1 MRELPTP
8 PPPPMPPLRVPTLDV
23 SADEG
28 SAADD
33 DYIDGHSSPCS
44 QSDDSS
50 ADEIFGASL
59 AAARPDPLPVFG
71 AVAATLGSLRAAAP
85 TQPDHAEHPTVRA
98 ALLGTASLKLW
109 NRCDLPPHT
118 TFKQL
123 EQPSTSVPVQ
133 CAIFATHTCFA
144 LPSGR
149 LANKSNT
156 LHRFELAEH
165 VSAPLNAKLEAW
177 VLGQE
182 RRAALSTDEPGHG
195 SDAGVSKTNQGGFQT
210 YSDIF
215 SGQEGAARHRSFRP
229 CRTMHAVMSAAMD
242 ELGPSVYP
250 DEHTRPR
257 PGEPHAA
264 EGWANVNRPGL
275 GDHNIMHIHDPG
287 RWSAVY
293 FVADGTCRVGEEA
306 GATDITRATCE
317 DGAVPPISGR
327 PDPISGGPDPI
338 SGRPDPISGVPSEP
352 TPLPAPVPG
361 QAVMAPVVPK
371 RHEALAVAPPP
382 SALGLSPLPLPPH
395 PNEARAPPTSQRTY
409 PKQVDPPAAPLAAS
423 SAQRQP
429 LEGHLLFRGGP
440 LPRTWCAS
448 YEAATPSGE
457 ASSEVAQASAAGFR
471 QASAVPG
478 GMAQPFPHAYLA
490 VPPRPGTLWL
500 FPGEVPHTVLP
511 AQIKPPA
518 EIAAE
523 ITPPVLGSSSAA
535 RAPAFMNAG
544 HAPRISIA
552 VNFVDAIPPP
562 PAQALEVSAAAA

>member
-1 MRELPTP
+1 
-8 PPPPMPPLRVPTLDV
+8 
-23 SADEG
+23 
-28 SAADD
+28 
-33 DYIDGHSSPCS
+33 
-44 QSDDSS
+44 
-50 ADEIFGASL
+50 
-59 AAARPDPLPVFG
+59 
-71 AVAATLGSLRAAAP
+71 
-85 TQPDHAEHPTVRA
+85 
-98 ALLGTASLKLW
+98 
-109 NRCDLPPHT
+109 
-118 TFKQL
+118 
-123 EQPSTSVPVQ
+123 
-133 CAIFATHTCFA
+133 
-144 LPSGR
+144 
-149 LANKSNT
+149 
-156 LHRFELAEH
+156 
-165 VSAPLNAKLEAW
+165 
-177 VLGQE
+177 
-182 RRAALSTDEPGHG
+182 
-195 SDAGVSKTNQGGFQT
+195 VSKTNQGGFQT

-306 GATDITRATCE
+306 GATDITRASCE
-317 DGAVPPISGR
+317 DGAVP
-327 PDPISGGPDPI
+327 PI

-361 QAVMAPVVPK
+361 QAVMAPVAPK

-409 PKQVDPPAAPLAAS
+409 PKHVDPPAAPLAAS

-478 GMAQPFPHAYLA
+478 GMAQPLPHAYLA

-518 EIAAE
+518 I
-523 ITPPVLGSSSAA
+523 GSSS
-535 RAPAFMNAG
+535 AG

>member
-1 MRELPTP
+1 
-8 PPPPMPPLRVPTLDV
+8 
-23 SADEG
+23 
-28 SAADD
+28 
-33 DYIDGHSSPCS
+33 
-44 QSDDSS
+44 
-50 ADEIFGASL
+50 
-59 AAARPDPLPVFG
+59 
-71 AVAATLGSLRAAAP
+71 
-85 TQPDHAEHPTVRA
+85 
-98 ALLGTASLKLW
+98 
-109 NRCDLPPHT
+109 
-118 TFKQL
+118 
-123 EQPSTSVPVQ
+123 
-133 CAIFATHTCFA
+133 
-144 LPSGR
+144 
-149 LANKSNT
+149 
-156 LHRFELAEH
+156 
-165 VSAPLNAKLEAW
+165 
-177 VLGQE
+177 
-182 RRAALSTDEPGHG
+182 
-195 SDAGVSKTNQGGFQT
+195 VSKTNQGGFQT

-338 SGRPDPISGVPSEP
+338 SGWPDPISGGPDPISGGPDLLPAATAPALASAFASTVASEP
-352 TPLPAPVPG
+352 APLPAPVPG

-478 GMAQPFPHAYLA
+478 GMAQPLPHAYLA

>member
-1 MRELPTP
+1 
-8 PPPPMPPLRVPTLDV
+8 MPPLRVPSLDD

-33 DYIDGHSSPCS
+33 DYIDGHSS
-44 QSDDSS
+44 SDDSS
-50 ADEIFGASL
+50 ADEIFGASS
-59 AAARPDPLPVFG
+59 AAKRPDPLSF
-71 AVAATLGSLRAAAP
+71 AATLGSLRAAAP

-250 DEHTRPR
+250 DEHTRPW

-275 GDHNIMHIHDPG
+275 GDHNIMHIHDPV

-306 GATDITRATCE
+306 GATDITRASCE

-327 PDPISGGPDPI
+327 S
-338 SGRPDPISGVPSEP
+338 DPISGVPSEP

-361 QAVMAPVVPK
+361 QAVMAPVAPK

-457 ASSEVAQASAAGFR
+457 ASSGVAQASAAGVRQASAAGFRQAGEASSGVAQASAAGFR

-478 GMAQPFPHAYLA
+478 GMAQPLPHAYLA

-523 ITPPVLGSSSAA
+523 ITPPVNGSSSAA
-535 RAPAFMNAG
+535 RAPAFNAG

>member
-1 MRELPTP
+1 M
-8 PPPPMPPLRVPTLDV
+8 PTLDV

-109 NRCDLPPHT
+109 NRCDLPSHT

-182 RRAALSTDEPGHG
+182 RRAALSNDEPGHG

-250 DEHTRPR
+250 DEHTRPW

-275 GDHNIMHIHDPG
+275 GDHNIMHIHDPA

-306 GATDITRATCE
+306 GATDITRAPCE
-317 DGAVPPISGR
+317 DGVVPPILGR
-327 PDPISGGPDPI
+327 P
-338 SGRPDPISGVPSEP
+338 
-352 TPLPAPVPG
+352 
-361 QAVMAPVVPK
+361 VMTQGAPK

-395 PNEARAPPTSQRTY
+395 PNEARPPPTSQRTY
-409 PKQVDPPAAPLAAS
+409 PKHMDPPAAPLVAS

-440 LPRTWCAS
+440 FPRTWCAS
-448 YEAATPSGE
+448 YEAAAPSGE
-457 ASSEVAQASAAGFR
+457 ASSGVAQASAGFRQASAGFR
-471 QASAVPG
+471 QASAVPS
-478 GMAQPFPHAYLA
+478 GMAQPLPHAYLA

-523 ITPPVLGSSSAA
+523 ITPPVNGSSSAA
-535 RAPAFMNAG
+535 RAPAFNAG

>member
-1 MRELPTP
+1 METMRELPT
-8 PPPPMPPLRVPTLDV
+8 PPPPMPPLRVPSLDD

-33 DYIDGHSSPCS
+33 DYIDGHSS
-44 QSDDSS
+44 SDDSS
-50 ADEIFGASL
+50 ADEIFGASS
-59 AAARPDPLPVFG
+59 AAKRPDPLSF
-71 AVAATLGSLRAAAP
+71 AATLGSLRAAAP

-109 NRCDLPPHT
+109 NRCDLPSHT

-133 CAIFATHTCFA
+133 CTIFATHTCFA

-182 RRAALSTDEPGHG
+182 RRAALSNDEPGHG

-215 SGQEGAARHRSFRP
+215 SGQEGAVRHRSFRP

-250 DEHTRPR
+250 DEHTRPW

-275 GDHNIMHIHDPG
+275 GDHNIMHIHDPA

-306 GATDITRATCE
+306 GATDITRAPCE
-317 DGAVPPISGR
+317 DGVVPPILGRPDTISGR
-327 PDPISGGPDPI
+327 PDTILGMTQG
-338 SGRPDPISGVPSEP
+338 
-352 TPLPAPVPG
+352 A
-361 QAVMAPVVPK
+361 PK

-395 PNEARAPPTSQRTY
+395 PNEARPPPTSQRTY
-409 PKQVDPPAAPLAAS
+409 PKHMDPPAAPLVAS

-440 LPRTWCAS
+440 FPRTWCAS
-448 YEAATPSGE
+448 YEAAAPSGE
-457 ASSEVAQASAAGFR
+457 ASSGVAQASAGFR
-471 QASAVPG
+471 QASAVPS
-478 GMAQPFPHAYLA
+478 GMAQPLPHAYLA

-523 ITPPVLGSSSAA
+523 ITPPVNGSSSAA
-535 RAPAFMNAG
+535 RAPAFNAG

-562 PAQALEVSAAAA
+562 PAQVLEVSAAAA

>member
-306 GATDITRATCE
+306 GATDITRASCE
-317 DGAVPPISGR
+317 DGAVP
-327 PDPISGGPDPI
+327 PI

-361 QAVMAPVVPK
+361 QAVMAPVAPK

-478 GMAQPFPHAYLA
+478 GMAQPLPHAYLA

-523 ITPPVLGSSSAA
+523 ITPPVIGSSSAA